1 MNEQELIAKEK
12 LLMELEDS
20 LIEEFITI
28 RKGKNITQSELAES
42 SRVIRQTV
50 NRIENCLTSPQ
61 LGTMLKLLES
71 LGYTLKIVPLKKR
84 N

>member
-28 RKGKNITQSELAES
+28 RKGKNITQNELAES

-61 LGTMLKLLES
+61 LGTMLKLLEP